1 MKLIT
6 RIKDWIFI
14 KTNGRI
20 RFRGQISA
28 KELTEI
34 YNKVIKQ
41 LREENERRT

>member
-1 MKLIT
+1 MKIFLIR

-28 KELTEI
+28 EELTEI
-34 YNKVIKQ
+34 YNKVIEQTKGDSA
-41 LREENERRT
+41 